1 MSTERKTPLCP
12 MLLQGWY
19 ADMLGHWLRD
29 VGAGA
34 ATMEQADNAKRK
46 ACSCEGSRCA
56 WWNSETKAHLNA
68 RASYPNTCAVEDGD
82 DKPTGRGNCSR
93 TLTFRYWT
101 DPATTKES

>member
-1 MSTERKTPLCP
+1 MNTDKPHLCP
-12 MLLQGWY
+12 MLMQGWY

-56 WWNSETKAHLNA
+56 WWFQKRDPVFDIAD
-68 RASYPNTCAVEDGD
+68 DGSSSISR
-82 DKPTGRGNCSR
+82 PALGNCSKNA
-93 TLTFRYWT
+93 YAPPWE
-101 DPATTKES
+101 DPATE

>member
-1 MSTERKTPLCP
+1 MSERKTPLCP

-56 WWNSETKAHLNA
+56 WWVSFNV
-68 RASYPNTCAVEDGD
+68 PDGD
-82 DKPTGRGNCSR
+82 PMTEAVQYVPSGRGNCGR
-93 TLTFRYWT
+93 AINVPLWP
-101 DPATTKES
+101 DPATTEETQP